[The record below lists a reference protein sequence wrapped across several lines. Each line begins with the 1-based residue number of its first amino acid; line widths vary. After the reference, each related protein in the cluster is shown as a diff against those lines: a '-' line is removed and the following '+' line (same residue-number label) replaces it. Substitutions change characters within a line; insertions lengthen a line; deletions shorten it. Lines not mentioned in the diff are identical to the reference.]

1 MPTIPTIDGLPEC
14 KYLLAWVDVKDWEAG
29 LILFSLSFIVVI
41 VSLALIVKLLGSL
54 LKGEVHALTRQR
66 LLSGLANETVHFVNN
81 T

>member
-54 LKGEVHALTRQR
+54 LKG
-66 LLSGLANETVHFVNN
+66 
-81 T
+81 